1 MKKFATLL
9 SAAILT
15 ICTAGA
21 GFAVTQEEV
30 KAFVDEA
37 ASYIKANGRD
47 AAMAE
52 FNKKDGKFVRGE
64 LYVFALQFDGTT
76 LANGG
81 NPKMVGKNLFEMN
94 LKDAN

>member
-1 MKKFATLL
+1 MQ
-9 SAAILT
+9 
-15 ICTAGA
+15 
-21 GFAVTQEEV
+21 V
-30 KAFVDEA
+30 
-37 ASYIKANGRD
+37 
-47 AAMAE
+47 
-52 FNKKDGKFVRGE
+52 NKKDGKFVRGE